1 MRDHAQTIVQH
12 WKPLIYKDSLSNR
25 QTEMAIS
32 LIAIATGVQAAAK
45 KDRTACKNC
54 SLYRNLMARDVMLEG
69 ESPPTILLSEPNLK
83 LSMRLQRQFTGQP
96 ITLDP
101 STIIGSG
108 GEGRIYG
115 VREEPNWVAKIY
127 HHPTDEDAEKLTVM
141 YNHPPTTVM
150 AMPGGTSIAWPVDLL
165 HTLDHRRQI
174 VGFLMPRVKK
184 AAPIH
189 MFYTPKTRREQ
200 KPLFNYLY
208 LHRTARNLVAAVGDL
223 HASGY
228 VVGDVN
234 ESNIL
239 VTDTALVMLVDT
251 DSFQVRDGETGRI
264 YRCPVGKAEFT
275 PPELQGQSFR
285 DLDRTAQQDRFGL
298 AILIFQLLMEG
309 THPFSGVY
317 QGSGDPPAIE
327 ARIRAGHFVYGGK
340 SVPYKPMPFAPP
352 FSLLHPRLQQ
362 LFIRCFEQGHD
373 NPHLRPDA
381 KSWFSA
387 LKEAESALITCSKY
401 SQHRYGNHLSSC
413 PWCDRTSQL
422 GGRDPFPSREAVEQ
436 GQHLQP
442 LKRKKRRRLAAA
454 SALSPNRG
462 LGRSPAVYRPNT
474 TLKRSPPRRVYRPA
488 KSFPRLP
495 QTVQL
500 GLWHWTKGMILGSV
514 WGVVCTS
521 AIIAMIFGVFQGT
534 TGILGGMFVGM
545 IWGGFF
551 GATFN
556 LFMPPTRKLA
566 QLMSLFWGGI
576 CGGFL
581 AAAIA
586 GILYGLLT
594 EIEAIIQGIVVGGLL
609 GGVWGGFWNLLNP
622 PLSLPTPGRLR
633 GAQGAVLGSIW
644 GAFLGTLMG
653 AVLAVIVMGWRGFD
667 SGYPVSGDIL
677 SELLVS
683 VVVASGLGA
692 VGGVASGTII
702 GAIGGVP
709 PLPNALQLSGRRGA
723 IVGGIWGNFLGVI
736 TGSILGGL
744 ASTFLIQLLSGGATI
759 QSTPAIIMAMVTT
772 AGVGAI
778 WGGFSGIVWGAFGR
792 F

>member
-1 MRDHAQTIVQH
+1 MIEVF
-12 WKPLIYKDSLSNR
+12 
-25 QTEMAIS
+25 
-32 LIAIATGVQAAAK
+32 GV
-45 KDRTACKNC
+45 
-54 SLYRNLMARDVMLEG
+54 NLRARDAMLERK
-69 ESPPTILLSEPNLK
+69 SVPSFLTFPLK

-96 ITLDP
+96 VTLDP
-101 STIIGSG
+101 STVIGSG

-127 HHPTDEDAEKLTVM
+127 HHPSDEDAEKLTVM

-165 HTLDHRRQI
+165 RTLDHRRQI
-174 VGFLMPRVKK
+174 VGFLMPRVRQ
-184 AAPIH
+184 ASPIH
-189 MFYTPKTRREQ
+189 TFYTPKTRREQ

-251 DSFQVRDGETGRI
+251 DSFQVRDLETGRI

-285 DLDRTAQQDRFGL
+285 DLDRTPQQDRFGL

-317 QGSGDPPAIE
+317 KGSGDPPAIE
-327 ARIRAGHFVYGGK
+327 ARIRAGHFVYGSQ
-340 SVPYKPMPFAPP
+340 SVPYEPMPFAPP
-352 FSLLHPRLQQ
+352 FNLLHPQLQQ
-362 LFIRCFEQGHD
+362 LFIRCFEEGHHHP
-373 NPHLRPDA
+373 NARPDA
-381 KSWFSA
+381 KTWFNT
-387 LKEAESALITCSKY
+387 LKLAEAELITCSKY
-401 SQHRYGNHLSSC
+401 SQHRYGGHLSSC
-413 PWCDRTSQL
+413 PWCDRTLKL
-422 GGRDPFPSREAVEQ
+422 GGRDPFPSREAVEL
-436 GQHLQP
+436 GEHLQP

-454 SALSPNRG
+454 STLSPNRG
-462 LGRSPAVYRPNT
+462 IARSSVYRPT
-474 TLKRSPPRRVYRPA
+474 TVTKPSPQKKVYRRTRSWPT
-488 KSFPRLP
+488 LP
-495 QTVQL
+495 HNLQL
-500 GLWHWTKGMILGSV
+500 MLWQGIKGVVLGGV
-514 WGVVCTS
+514 WGIICTS
-521 AIIAMIFGVFQGT
+521 AVIAMIFGIFLGT
-534 TGILGGMFVGM
+534 SGILGGMFVGM

-556 LFMPPTRKLA
+556 LFMPPNQKVA
-566 QLMSLFWGGI
+566 QLMSLLWGGI

-586 GILYGLLT
+586 GILYGILAGV
-594 EIEAIIQGIVVGGLL
+594 EAIAQGIVVGGVF
-609 GGVWGGFWNLLNP
+609 GGLWGALWHIFKP

-633 GAQGAVLGSIW
+633 GIIGAILGSIW
-644 GAFLGTLMG
+644 GAFLGTVVG
-653 AVLAVIVMGWRGFD
+653 AVLAIIAVTWRELQLQNTLSPTVI
-667 SGYPVSGDIL
+667 SEIL
-677 SELLVS
+677 GIIII
-683 VVVASGLGA
+683 ASGLGA
-692 VGGVASGTII
+692 VGGVLSGIVI
-702 GAIGGVP
+702 GAVGGVP

-723 IVGGIWGNFLGVI
+723 VVGSIWGNFLGVI
-736 TGSILGGL
+736 TGSVLGGL
-744 ASTFLIQLLSGGATI
+744 ASPVLDQLLDTGMATPD
-759 QSTPAIIMAMVTT
+759 TPVRIGVIVAM

-778 WGGFSGIVWGAFGR
+778 WGSFSGIAWGAFGR

>member
-1 MRDHAQTIVQH
+1 
-12 WKPLIYKDSLSNR
+12 
-25 QTEMAIS
+25 
-32 LIAIATGVQAAAK
+32 
-45 KDRTACKNC
+45 
-54 SLYRNLMARDVMLEG
+54 MLEG
-69 ESPPTILLSEPNLK
+69 ESVPHFLTSSLK

-101 STIIGSG
+101 SSIIGSG

-165 HTLDHRRQI
+165 HTLDQQRQI
-174 VGFLMPRVKK
+174 VGFLMPRVNK
-184 AAPIH
+184 ASPIH
-189 MFYTPKTRREQ
+189 TFYTPKTRREQ
-200 KPLFNYLY
+200 KPLFNYRY

-228 VVGDVN
+228 VIGDVN

-251 DSFQVRDGETGRI
+251 DSFQVRDLETGRI

-285 DLDRTAQQDRFGL
+285 ELDRTSQQDRFGL
-298 AILIFQLLMEG
+298 AVLIFQLLMEG

-317 QGSGDPPAIE
+317 KGSGDPPAIE
-327 ARIRAGHFVYGGK
+327 SRIRAGHFVYGSK
-340 SVPYKPMPFAPP
+340 SVPYQPMPFAPP
-352 FSLLHPRLQQ
+352 FNLLHPRLQQ
-362 LFIRCFEQGHD
+362 LFIRCFEEGHY
-373 NPHLRPDA
+373 NPNARPDA
-381 KSWFSA
+381 KTWFNA
-387 LKEAESALITCSKY
+387 LKEAEAALMSCPKY

-413 PWCDRTSQL
+413 PWCDRTVQL

-436 GQHLQP
+436 GEHLQP

-454 SALSPNRG
+454 SPLSPNRG
-462 LGRSPAVYRPNT
+462 LNRSPAVYLPPV
-474 TLKRSPPRRVYRPA
+474 KRSPTRRSPRPSQA
-488 KSFPRLP
+488 FPGLP
-495 QTVQL
+495 KTIQL
-500 GLWHWTKGMILGSV
+500 GLWHWTQGMVLGSV

-521 AIIAMIFGVFQGT
+521 AIIALIFGIFQGT
-534 TGILGGMFVGM
+534 SGILGGMFVGL

-556 LFMPPTRKLA
+556 LFMPPHRKLA

-576 CGGFL
+576 CGGFI

-586 GILYGLLT
+586 GILYGILT
-594 EIEAIIQGIVVGGLL
+594 GVEGIGQGIGAGGVL
-609 GGVWGGFWNLLNP
+609 GGVWGGFWNLIKP
-622 PLSLPTPGRLR
+622 PLSLPTPARLR
-633 GAQGAVLGSIW
+633 GSRGAILGSVW
-644 GAFLGTLMG
+644 GAFLGTLAG
-653 AVLAVIVMGWRGFD
+653 AVLAVIAIGWREFNLGNPI
-667 SGYPVSGDIL
+667 STAIV
-677 SELLVS
+677 SELLVTT
-683 VVVASGLGA
+683 VVASGLGA
-692 VGGVASGTII
+692 VGGVISGTVI

-723 IVGGIWGNFLGVI
+723 FVGTIWGNFLGVI
-736 TGSILGGL
+736 SGSVLGVL
-744 ASTFLIQLLSGGATI
+744 ASPFLAQLLDSGATT
-759 QSTPAIIMAMVTT
+759 QSTPVMIGAMVTT
-772 AGVGAI
+772 AGIGAI
-778 WGGFSGIVWGAFGR
+778 WGSFSGIVWGAFGR